1 MIHPYFWNNTQRLA
15 FLQDASDRFEIEER
29 NPPSPL
35 LQTLEADAPHV
46 VGRDWYKRLD
56 RVVVNDLGKFRKYDA
71 GSIRDLLRALRN
83 KVRKNCDWT
92 KTGSFIT
99 WYLIYDFFQKHH
111 YQDLAEPV
119 RRAFGEPPDDYL
131 HYFTSRFPNLLL
143 HVYYIIA
150 DDEWLRGET
159 MFKEYFQLH

>member
-35 LQTLEADAPHV
+35 LQELEANAPQV
-46 VGRDWYKRLD
+46 VGRDWHKRLD
-56 RVVVNDLGKFRKYDA
+56 KVVVNDLGKFRKYDV

-83 KVRKNCDWT
+83 KVRIGIREVVAQEC
-92 KTGSFIT
+92 
-99 WYLIYDFFQKHH
+99 YLTMFFQKHH
-111 YQDLAEPV
+111 FQDLAEPV
-119 RRAFGEPPDDYL
+119 KRAFGEPPDDYL
-131 HYFTSRFPNLLL
+131 HYFTSRFPYLLL

-150 DDEWLRGET
+150 EDEWLRNET